1 MRDRKVSADAF
12 LPHQGLSGA
21 QIEDKSMEII
31 SRELGPH
38 SFQDGQLPVVLR
50 VIHATADFDFGKN
63 LRFHPS
69 AVDAGIKALRAGKPI
84 VTDVSMVAAGI
95 SLRASPVAGVRV
107 ITPIGTEE
115 CRKLAAD
122 RGITRAAAA
131 MIIGFRQSPGI
142 LAIGNAPT
150 ALLEALRLVDTTG
163 FVPDLIVGVPVGFVN
178 AEESKE
184 LLALQAR
191 IPYITALGRK
201 GGSPV
206 AAAIVNALIRQA

>member
-1 MRDRKVSADAF
+1 MTGDAF
-12 LPHQGLSGA
+12 LPYQGLSGA

-38 SFQDGQLPVVLR
+38 SYQDGQLPIVLR

-69 AVDAGIKALRAGKPI
+69 AISSGIAALRAGKPI
-84 VTDVSMVAAGI
+84 LTDVAMVAAGI
-95 SLRASPVAGVRV
+95 SLRASSVSDIRV
-107 ITPIGTEE
+107 VTPISGEK

-131 MIIGFRQSPGI
+131 MIIGARQSPGI
-142 LAIGNAPT
+142 VAIGNAPT
-150 ALLEALRLVDTTG
+150 ALLKVLDLIDRNDFA
-163 FVPDLIVGVPVGFVN
+163 PDLIVGVPVGFVN

-184 LLALQAR
+184 LLASQAK

-206 AAAIVNALIRQA
+206 AAAIVNALIRQT